1 MKKSLMAA
9 AALMLCGL
17 SASATAGDGFV
28 RAEVGQSKVK
38 AILEDVGS
46 SHDKDTAYSLRGGYW
61 FNPNFAAEASYSHF
75 YDRPLFKDGQGRAD
89 GKLSAI
95 GLGMIAKEH
104 ATETDLG
111 FFVQLR
117 AGIARSKFSIRSTQG
132 NDSET
137 SNRPYYGIG
146 AGYDFS
152 KTFGVSLNY
161 DHNRA
166 SVGALRLRTNT
177 LSLGLEA
184 RF

>member
-9 AALMLCGL
+9 AALLLCGL
-17 SASATAGDGFV
+17 SASAVAGNGFV

-46 SHDKDTAYSLRGGYW
+46 EHDKDTAYSLRGGYW
-61 FNPNFAAEASYSHF
+61 FTPNFAVEGSYNHF
-75 YDRPLFKDGQGRAD
+75 YDRTLYNDGQDRVNA
-89 GKLSAI
+89 KLSAI
-95 GLGMIAKEH
+95 GLGMVAKEH
-104 ATETDLG
+104 ATATDLG

-117 AGIARSKFSIRSTQG
+117 AGIARSKLSIRSTQG
-132 NDSET
+132 NGSET

-166 SVGALRLRTNT
+166 SGGDLRLRSNT